1 MAPRVFPLLKISIL
15 GILVL
20 ILRFTVLR
28 ESAYKLELRTPI
40 VSIRL
45 SLDRWQFF
53 TFRIEH
59 PDPINRAKI
68 HFYGIKVGLLR
79 LQVEVT
85 HFTRES
91 QLISVI
97 EVGFLAYLFYCT
109 RVDLGGQSITALS
122 TAAITLN

>member
-1 MAPRVFPLLKISIL
+1 MAPRVLPLLKISIL

-79 LQVEVT
+79 LHVEVT
-85 HFTRES
+85 HFTREN
-91 QLISVI
+91 
-97 EVGFLAYLFYCT
+97 
-109 RVDLGGQSITALS
+109 LGGQSITALS